1 MFNNLFRE
9 MAAKNRMTQ
18 RQLANILG
26 ISEKTMTNKI
36 HGRTEFT
43 LTEIN
48 TACSLFKKPAA
59 YLFATDQDQIA

>member
-1 MFNNLFRE
+1 MFSNLFKE

-36 HGRTEFT
+36 HGRTEFN
-43 LTEIN
+43 LTQIN
-48 TACSLFKKPAA
+48 TVCSLFKKTAA
-59 YLFATDQDQIA
+59 YLFESDQNKAS